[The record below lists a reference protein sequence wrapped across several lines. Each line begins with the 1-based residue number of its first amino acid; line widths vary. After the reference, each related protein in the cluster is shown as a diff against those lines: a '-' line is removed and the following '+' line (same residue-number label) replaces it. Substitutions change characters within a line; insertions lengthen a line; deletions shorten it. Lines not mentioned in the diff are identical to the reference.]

1 MVPFV
6 DVESLARW
14 ARDTG
19 PGAIFGG
26 MVAYLEDD
34 FRRWPVFDKI
44 PRVGSQSEFGVVEL
58 MPTSDGLMYGFK
70 YVNCHPVNTKV
81 GRQTVNAF
89 GALADMANGYPIFL
103 TEMTLLTAFR
113 TASTSAMV
121 AKYLARPDSSA
132 MALIGTGAQ
141 SEFQALAFREVHD
154 INRLRIWDID
164 PAAMDKLTANLEP
177 LGFEVYRAT
186 DASDAVAGADIVTTC
201 TADKAN
207 ATVLHDADIEPG
219 MHLNAIGGD
228 CPGKTELDAAILG
241 RAEVFVEF
249 AEQTR
254 TEGEIQQLPAD
265 FPVTELWQV
274 VAGDRPGRT
283 STDQITVFDSV
294 GFAIEDF
301 SALRFLRDRTVDTDY
316 VTPIGL
322 VAEPEDCKN
331 LFGLIAEPTGER

>member
-1 MVPFV
+1 
-6 DVESLARW
+6 
-14 ARDTG
+14 
-19 PGAIFGG
+19 
-26 MVAYLEDD
+26 
-34 FRRWPVFDKI
+34 
-44 PRVGSQSEFGVVEL
+44 
-58 MPTSDGLMYGFK
+58 
-70 YVNCHPVNTKV
+70 
-81 GRQTVNAF
+81 
-89 GALADMANGYPIFL
+89 
-103 TEMTLLTAFR
+103 
-113 TASTSAMV
+113 
-121 AKYLARPDSSA
+121 

-265 FPVTELWQV
+265 SPVTELWQV